1 MIFECGTE
9 SDKQQVSITVDNDV
23 SVALTLSGGLDT
35 ALLTYL
41 ISLELLET
49 NRRPEDYIKWIFTIP
64 KRDGAELYPDAII
77 NWINKK
83 LDINLPS
90 KTILKIP
97 KLHSTYHG
105 TQVWSSILYAIEKY
119 NPDKIYM
126 GDQRAAPEWA
136 NIDQP
141 RPNRSKTLEGPM
153 PGKVIFP
160 FNHLY
165 KYHTVDLFYKLGVEE
180 LFDLTHSCTQLLTS
194 RCNRCYHCLERSW
207 AFKELNQIDTGKL

>member
-9 SDKQQVSITVDNDV
+9 LDKQQFSITVDDNV

-41 ISLELLET
+41 VSLELLET
-49 NRRPEDYIKWIFTIP
+49 NRRPEDYVKWIFTIP

-77 NWINKK
+77 KWINKR
-83 LDINLPS
+83 LDINLPD

-105 TQVWSSILYAIEKY
+105 MQVWNSILYAIDIY

-126 GDQRAAPEWA
+126 GDQRPAPEEA
-136 NIDQP
+136 NINQP
-141 RPNRSKTLEGPM
+141 KPVRSKTIEGPM
-153 PGKVIFP
+153 PGKLIFP

-165 KYHTVDLFYKLGVEE
+165 KYHTVDMFYKLGIEE
-180 LFDLTHSCTQLLTS
+180 LFDLTHSCTQLLTA
-194 RCNRCYHCLERSW
+194 RCNECYHCLERSW
-207 AFKELNQIDTGKL
+207 AFKELNQTDTGKL